1 MRNSMTRGTP
11 ESQLPRALKNV
22 QLVHKVVEKCL
33 ELPLLVKALH
43 MPLASAGQA
52 GTNRNVLPRRNTG
65 AAIALFPER
74 SG

>member
-1 MRNSMTRGTP
+1 M
-11 ESQLPRALKNV
+11 
-22 QLVHKVVEKCL
+22 
-33 ELPLLVKALH
+33 H
-43 MPLASAGQA
+43 MPLASAGQS